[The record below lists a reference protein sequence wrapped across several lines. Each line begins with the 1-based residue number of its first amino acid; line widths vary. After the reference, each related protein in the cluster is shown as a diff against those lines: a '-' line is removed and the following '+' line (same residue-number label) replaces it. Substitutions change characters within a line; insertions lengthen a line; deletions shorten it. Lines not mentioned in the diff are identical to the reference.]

1 VRILHF
7 CNYADL
13 VGGAEV
19 YAHGLVAAL
28 RSRGHAVAL
37 FGGSSE
43 REVETEDLR
52 VIRRPVYDVARL
64 VRDPAAL
71 NALKEYMERFRP
83 EVVHAHN
90 LFSVALEVVDYLGHC
105 GVPLVHT
112 VHDYQL
118 LCPNSWCVRGDGTP
132 CPGGA
137 GAQCFQHECTRNYPY
152 DSWSV
157 LLSALRQRLVS
168 AATRIA
174 IAPSSHLAERL
185 RDHGWIEVRHLPYFV
200 DGLPPAAPGPRA
212 EYELLYV
219 GRLEREKGVDVLLA
233 AMPEILSA
241 IPRVRLTLLG
251 GGSQEQTLRKQV
263 ELAKLGHAVQFL
275 QHVPRQELSI
285 HYRRAAAC
293 IVPSV
298 WTENSPLVAYECLA
312 AGLPLLG
319 SRIGGIPELLEPE
332 CGLTFPPRDA
342 SALART
348 VIRFLRLPLAERER
362 MSASAKLR
370 AQLHDKA
377 RHIDQI
383 EGLYRETFS
392 IPAPQPGPAAILR
405 ELFPILEHVGID
417 MLDRGPGIQTTPLD
431 VLRGIAR
438 ELGLPKILKR

>member
-1 VRILHF
+1 MRILHF

-43 REVETEDLR
+43 REVDTEDLR

-64 VRDPAAL
+64 VRDPAAIS
-71 NALKEYMERFRP
+71 ALKEYQERFRP
-83 EVVHAHN
+83 DVVHAHN
-90 LFSVALEVVDYLGHC
+90 LFSVALEVLDYLGRC

-168 AATRIA
+168 VSTRIA

-185 RDHGWIEVRHLPYFV
+185 RDHGWVDVRHLPYFV
-200 DGLPPAAPGPRA
+200 DGLPPPVSGDRA
-212 EYELLYV
+212 EYELIYV
-219 GRLEREKGVDVLLA
+219 GRLEREKGVEVLLA
-233 AMPEILSA
+233 AMPEILST
-241 IPRVRLTLLG
+241 IPRVRLTLIG
-251 GGSQEQTLRKQV
+251 GGSQEQVLRKQI
-263 ELAKLGHAVQFL
+263 ELAKIGSAVQFL
-275 QHVPRQELSI
+275 RHVPRQELSV
-285 HYRRAAAC
+285 HYGRAAAC
-293 IVPSV
+293 ILPSV

-332 CGLTFPPRDA
+332 CGLTFAPRDA
-342 SALART
+342 SDLART
-348 VIRFLRLPLAERER
+348 VIRFLRMPLAEREG
-362 MSASAKLR
+362 MSAKARLR
-370 AQLHDKA
+370 AQLHDKT
-377 RHIDQI
+377 RHVDQI
-383 EGLYRETFS
+383 EGLYREAS
-392 IPAPQPGPAAILR
+392 SLLAPQTGHATILR
-405 ELFPILEHVGID
+405 ELFPILEHVGRD
-417 MLDRGPGIQTTPLD
+417 MLDRSPGIRNSPLD

-438 ELGLPKILKR
+438 ELGLPKLLKS